1 MSKEVTLRYRMSG
14 RDVFYGGG
22 VVNGARSI
30 TLMEDTANRL
40 MTKVYGNQSRCAKVR
55 KVRLFV
61 PCFAGDYMEF
71 KARLLGEENG
81 RAVIEVRSF
90 KIAVIPKEP
99 EFESSIDVLEDPLIS
114 TVAIFEYVI
123 PQKSGENDKKK
134 PKALEGLKVLDLTH
148 AYNGPFCTALL
159 ADNGAE
165 VIKIEPLSGDQSR
178 YWPPMDDNS
187 GESGFYAFINR
198 NKKGVTLNLKTD
210 KGREIFYNLVKEA
223 DVVVENFRVGVTKK
237 LKVDYETLKKI
248 NPGIIYASGSGFGQ
262 YGPFSNRPCYDIVA
276 QALGGMINLTGYPD
290 APPVKCGVS
299 VADNV
304 TGIYLCVGV
313 LMALYRRNISG
324 EGQQVDV
331 AMADTIFTLLENAII
346 YTTLKGII
354 PQRQGNID
362 ATVSPFNVYE
372 AKDGYIALG
381 VGTDKLFKLFCDVI
395 GRPDLVTNEKFAT
408 NDLRIKNYNDG
419 LHDIVVDW
427 VKQRG
432 KAEVERLFEEVGI
445 PCGQILDM
453 KEAIEH
459 PHFKAREMMVHVE
472 HPTIGD
478 MYIQG
483 CPIKLSETPG
493 SVDAP
498 APLLGQH
505 NKEVYGFDDE
515 TLKQL
520 KEEGII

>member
-1 MSKEVTLRYRMSG
+1 
-14 RDVFYGGG
+14 
-22 VVNGARSI
+22 
-30 TLMEDTANRL
+30 
-40 MTKVYGNQSRCAKVR
+40 
-55 KVRLFV
+55 
-61 PCFAGDYMEF
+61 
-71 KARLLGEENG
+71 
-81 RAVIEVRSF
+81 
-90 KIAVIPKEP
+90 
-99 EFESSIDVLEDPLIS
+99 
-114 TVAIFEYVI
+114 
-123 PQKSGENDKKK
+123 
-134 PKALEGLKVLDLTH
+134 
-148 AYNGPFCTALL
+148 
-159 ADNGAE
+159 
-165 VIKIEPLSGDQSR
+165 
-178 YWPPMDDNS
+178 
-187 GESGFYAFINR
+187 
-198 NKKGVTLNLKTD
+198 
-210 KGREIFYNLVKEA
+210 
-223 DVVVENFRVGVTKK
+223 
-237 LKVDYETLKKI
+237 
-248 NPGIIYASGSGFGQ
+248 
-262 YGPFSNRPCYDIVA
+262 
-276 QALGGMINLTGYPD
+276 
-290 APPVKCGVS
+290 
-299 VADNV
+299 
-304 TGIYLCVGV
+304 
-313 LMALYRRNISG
+313 MALYRRNVTG

-381 VGTDKLFKLFCDVI
+381 VGTDKLFKVFCDVI

-419 LHDIVVDW
+419 LHEIIVDW

-432 KAEVERLFEEVGI
+432 KAEVESMFEEVGI

-459 PHFKAREMMVHVE
+459 PHFQAREMMVHVE

-520 KEEGII
+520 KEEGVI